1 MHEQTIDE
9 AQHSGRISGAGEGRT
24 NMIQAT
30 QLRPGMIIVH
40 EKDLYRVTA
49 VHHLTP
55 GNKRGFMQTKMKS
68 LRTGVGTEY
77 KFRSEDRV
85 DQAILQTRQM
95 QYLYAEGDMHTF
107 MDTENYEQ
115 MTLSADDIGNLLSF
129 LLPNHVVEVE
139 LYDGKPVGLSPP
151 STVDLEVIDTEP
163 SMKGATASA
172 SYKPAKLETG
182 VTIQVPPFV
191 QVGDRVRVD
200 PAEGTY
206 LERVK

>member
-1 MHEQTIDE
+1 
-9 AQHSGRISGAGEGRT
+9 
-24 NMIQAT
+24 MIQAT

-40 EKDLYRVTA
+40 EGDLYRVT
-49 VHHLTP
+49 VVRHLTP
-55 GNKRGFMQTKMKS
+55 GNKRGFMQTKMKN
-68 LRTGVGTEY
+68 LKTGVGTEY

-85 DQAILQTRQM
+85 DQATLQTRKM
-95 QYLYAEGDMHTF
+95 QYLYAEGDLHTF

-115 MTLSADDIGNLLSF
+115 VTLTREDVGELLAF
-129 LLPNHVVEVE
+129 LLPNEVVEVE
-139 LYDGKPVGLSPP
+139 FYEGNPVGISPP
-151 STVDLEVIDTEP
+151 STVDLKVVETEP

-182 VTIQVPPFV
+182 VTIQVPPFI

-200 PAEGTY
+200 PSEGVY

>member
-1 MHEQTIDE
+1 
-9 AQHSGRISGAGEGRT
+9 
-24 NMIQAT
+24 MIQAT

-115 MTLSADDIGNLLSF
+115 LTLSADDTGDLLSF

-139 LYDGKPVGLSPP
+139 LYEGKPVGISPP

-182 VTIQVPPFV
+182 VTIQVPPFI
-191 QVGDRVRVD
+191 QIGDKVRVD
-200 PAEGTY
+200 PAERTY

>member
-1 MHEQTIDE
+1 
-9 AQHSGRISGAGEGRT
+9 
-24 NMIQAT
+24 
-30 QLRPGMIIVH
+30 MIIIH
-40 EKDLYRVTA
+40 EGDLYRVFS

-55 GNKRGFMQTKMKS
+55 GNKRGFMQTKLKN

-77 KFRSEDRV
+77 KFRSEDRIE
-85 DQAILQTRQM
+85 QATLENRQM
-95 QYLYAEGDMHTF
+95 QYLYAEGNLHTF

-115 MTLSADDIGNLLSF
+115 ITLSVEEIGGLLAY
-129 LLPNHVVEVE
+129 LLPNQVVEIE
-139 LYDGKPVGLSPP
+139 FYDGKPVGVSPP
-151 STVDLEVIDTEP
+151 STVNLKVVETEP

-182 VTIQVPPFV
+182 VTIQVPPFI

>member
-1 MHEQTIDE
+1 
-9 AQHSGRISGAGEGRT
+9 
-24 NMIQAT
+24 MIPAT

-40 EKDLYRVTA
+40 DNDLYRVTA

-55 GNKRGFMQTKMKS
+55 GNKRGFMQTKMKN
-68 LRTGVGTEY
+68 LRTGTGTEY

-85 DQAILQTRQM
+85 DQAILETRRM
-95 QYLYAEGDMHTF
+95 QYLYAEGDLHTF

-115 MTLSADDIGNLLSF
+115 MTLTAEDVGDLLSY
-129 LLPNHVVEVE
+129 LLPNHLVEME
-139 LYDGKPVGLSPP
+139 LYEEKPVGISPP
-151 STVDLEVIDTEP
+151 STVDLEVVDTEP

-182 VTIQVPPFV
+182 VTIQVPPFI

-200 PAEGTY
+200 PAEGAY

>member
-1 MHEQTIDE
+1 
-9 AQHSGRISGAGEGRT
+9 
-24 NMIQAT
+24 MIQAT

-85 DQAILQTRQM
+85 EQAILQTRQM

-115 MTLSADDIGNLLSF
+115 MTLSADHIGDLLPY

-139 LYDGKPVGLSPP
+139 LYEGKPVGISPP

-191 QVGDRVRVD
+191 QIGDKVRVD

>member
-1 MHEQTIDE
+1 
-9 AQHSGRISGAGEGRT
+9 
-24 NMIQAT
+24 MIQAT

-40 EKDLYRVTA
+40 EKDLYRITA

-107 MDTENYEQ
+107 MDTI
-115 MTLSADDIGNLLSF
+115 LRADGVLGRSHRGFTFVLAAEPCGGSGIVRGQTCGYQPAIYCRFGS
-129 LLPNHVVEVE
+129 HR
-139 LYDGKPVGLSPP
+139 YG
-151 STVDLEVIDTEP
+151 TVDERRHRERFLQTCEARDGRYD
-163 SMKGATASA
+163 SGAA
-172 SYKPAKLETG
+172 
-182 VTIQVPPFV
+182 
-191 QVGDRVRVD
+191 VRSN
-200 PAEGTY
+200 
-206 LERVK
+206 R